1 MTARPSSLLPVA
13 LAPMVLAAVVGLL
26 GAACDSAEAE
36 KPALPP
42 AQTSAPRLPAPGKSA
57 APSGPAKPGHRDLSA
72 ERHVG
77 SALPKHS
84 AELGPKMSGT
94 LTAVEVEEGQMVKKG
109 QVLFRLDSK
118 VGRLGVAQ
126 AEAALQGAVIAR
138 DNAKRELER
147 QQQLAAKGTV
157 AAAVLERTESAY
169 NAAANGV
176 AQAEVAVSMARRG
189 TADSAV
195 VAPIDGVVA
204 HKLKSVGETVTM
216 MPPTTVVIIQD
227 QSVLE
232 VRARVPEA
240 ALKLVR
246 EGEKVS
252 AHFTAVEVTREAT
265 IVRVQPTV
273 DPMTRTIEVVA
284 DVDNSD
290 GALRPGMY
298 VELELRPPLASILP
312 EQPPAAPPA
321 APSKPA
327 VDVEVKAGP
336 AGDPAALAKKAP

>member
-1 MTARPSSLLPVA
+1 MTARHSTRLSFVA
-13 LAPMVLAAVVGLL
+13 LISLGLL
-26 GAACDSAEAE
+26 AGACDSADAQ
-36 KPALPP
+36 KPALPS
-42 AQTSAPRLPAPGKSA
+42 AQASAPKLPTPGKTA
-57 APSGPAKPGHRDLSA
+57 GTGGAVKAGHRDLSS

-77 SALPKHS
+77 TAKPKHS

-94 LTAVEVEEGQMVKKG
+94 LTSVEVEEGQQVKKG
-109 QVLFRLDSK
+109 QVLFRLDAK
-118 VGRLGVAQ
+118 FNRLGVAQ

-147 QQQLAAKGTV
+147 QQQLAAKGTI
-157 AAAVLERTESAY
+157 AAAVLERTESAF

-176 AQAEVAVSMARRG
+176 EQAEVAVSMARRG
-189 TADSAV
+189 TSDSAV
-195 VAPIDGVVA
+195 VSPIDGVVA

-216 MPPTTVVIIQD
+216 MPPTVVVVIQD

-240 ALKLVR
+240 ALKLVH

-298 VELELRPPLASILP
+298 VELELRAPLASILP
-312 EQPPAAPPA
+312 TQPTQPAPAQPPPPA
-321 APSKPA
+321 QAVPDTA
-327 VDVEVKAGP
+327 GVDVEVKA
-336 AGDPAALAKKAP
+336 DAAAKNGKAN

>member
-1 MTARPSSLLPVA
+1 MTARHSTRITIATLALGLL
-13 LAPMVLAAVVGLL
+13 VVG
-26 GAACDSAEAE
+26 CESADAQ
-36 KPALPP
+36 KPGLPS
-42 AQTSAPRLPAPGKSA
+42 AQSTAPKLPAPGKTA
-57 APSGPAKPGHRDLSA
+57 APAAAKPGHRDLSS

-77 SALPKHS
+77 TALPKHS

-94 LTAVEVEEGQMVKKG
+94 LTSVEVEEGDVVKKG
-109 QVLFRLDSK
+109 TVLFRLDAK
-118 VGRLGVAQ
+118 TGRLGVAQ
-126 AEAALQGAVIAR
+126 AEAALQGARIAR

-157 AAAVLERTESAY
+157 AAAVLERTESAF
-169 NAAANGV
+169 NAAENGV
-176 AQAEVAVSMARRG
+176 SQAEVAVSMARRG

-195 VAPIDGVVA
+195 VSPIDGIVA

-216 MPPTTVVIIQD
+216 MPPTVVVIIQD

-240 ALKLVR
+240 ALRLVH
-246 EGEKVS
+246 EGDKVS

-265 IVRVQPTV
+265 IARVQPTV
-273 DPMTRTIEVVA
+273 DAATRTIEVVA

-312 EQPPAAPPA
+312 EQPPPPPPTGSPPPA
-321 APSKPA
+321 QARPDTAGVA
-327 VDVEVKAGP
+327 VDVQP
-336 AGDPAALAKKAP
+336 DKAP